1 MYTRNMYMY
10 VNTTVV
16 YNNALILTVLTVFV
30 PECNACPSCYSYL
43 LMLAAMK
50 FNELFLS
57 IYF

>member
-1 MYTRNMYMY
+1 MYMY

-30 PECNACPSCYSYL
+30 PECNACLSCYSYL
-43 LMLAAMK
+43 LMLAAMT